1 MAIASNGGVRVILSS
16 VLSLES
22 GGDNSGDS
30 SVVPVV
36 LAALR
41 AFEAVVNHPRACRL
55 LAEPSVIS
63 LVAAVS
69 DKSIDS
75 GDLACVARCMRSLE
89 GLTRRGFKRDI
100 ASDVVAV
107 SLRTLRSLGSADA
120 ASFSDTTQ
128 LGAT

>member
-1 MAIASNGGVRVILSS
+1 MKKNTSLSLVPPPVAIASNGGVRVILSS

-55 LAEPSVIS
+55 LGAQAAES
-63 LVAAVS
+63 
-69 DKSIDS
+69 
-75 GDLACVARCMRSLE
+75 
-89 GLTRRGFKRDI
+89 
-100 ASDVVAV
+100 
-107 SLRTLRSLGSADA
+107 
-120 ASFSDTTQ
+120 
-128 LGAT
+128 